1 MAVIATFLYY
11 LIYALIILVFARAIM
26 SWFNPSFSNPL
37 WRYAVLLTEPFLA
50 PIRDLQF
57 RMMRG
62 SSIGMDFS
70 PMILLILLYII
81 QNLVG
86 QLATRSP

>member
-1 MAVIATFLYY
+1 MTLIATFLYY

-26 SWFNPSFSNPL
+26 SWFNPSYSNPL
-37 WRYAVLLTEPFLA
+37 YRYAVLLTEPLLA

-57 RMMRG
+57 RLMRG

-70 PMILLILLYII
+70 PMILLILLYVL
-81 QNLVG
+81 QNLVS
-86 QLATRSP
+86 QLASRSA